1 MKITPL
7 GGVHRPLAR
16 RILERVRES
25 RTERPA
31 SSLRAFMRFLS
42 DDAGAVMAEYALVL
56 SGLTITGVLAFELIG
71 RTANTAVARN
81 TTNLTNTALVVP

>member
-1 MKITPL
+1 
-7 GGVHRPLAR
+7 
-16 RILERVRES
+16 
-25 RTERPA
+25 
-31 SSLRAFMRFLS
+31 MRFLS